1 MSTVTTPGNAHVPA
15 PLDLSGTPAISFGRL
30 LQVELRKLFD
40 TRASR
45 WLLIAIAAITLVA
58 VTIFFF
64 TADTSDRTFAN
75 FIGFMAIPQAF
86 LLPVLGIL
94 LVTSEWSQRTALV
107 TFTMVP
113 HRARVITAKVV
124 ASVIAGLV
132 AVALAIVLA
141 ALASLLGGADDAFR
155 GVSAGDVGQF
165 ALLETLGV
173 LQGLAFG
180 LIFLISAA
188 AIVVYYVLPT
198 AFSILFSV
206 WGALRDAAPWVD
218 LGTAQTPLQSGDH
231 LTGENWAQLA
241 SATAIWVVLPFVLGL
256 VRVLRAEVK

>member
-1 MSTVTTPGNAHVPA
+1 MSTTTATPV
-15 PLDLSGTPAISFGRL
+15 LDVSGTPGIPFGRL
-30 LQVELRKLFD
+30 LKVELRKLFD

-45 WLLIAIAAITLVA
+45 WLLIAIVAITVVA
-58 VTIFFF
+58 VAIFYLN
-64 TADTSDRTFAN
+64 ADSSERTFGN

-94 LVTSEWSQRTALV
+94 LITSEWSQRTALV

-113 HRARVITAKVV
+113 HRARVIAAKVV
-124 ASVIAGLV
+124 ASVVAGLV
-132 AVALAIVLA
+132 AVALAIALA
-141 ALASLLGGADDAFR
+141 ALASLVGGASDPFK
-155 GVSAGDVGQF
+155 GVSSADLGQF

-188 AIVVYYVLPT
+188 AIVTYYVLPI

-218 LGTAQTPLQSGDH
+218 LGTAQQPLQNGDH

-241 SATAIWVVLPFVLGL
+241 SAAAIWVLLPFVLGL